1 MQIKIITPS
10 VAGAGA
16 VAALVLTLSGS
27 AQAQTAGSWLLRA
40 GATQI
45 SPQVTS
51 GDLSAP
57 SFTGTKVDVRAD
69 TQLTG
74 GITYMVTDHWAVD
87 VPLALPFKHDIVGA
101 GAIGGVGKI
110 GEVKVLPMTVFAQY
124 RFLEPNARVRPY
136 VGLGVTYAKFFKE
149 RGTAALTGLTGGNP
163 SHPTTLTAESRFGL
177 TPQVGVSIALN
188 DQWSL
193 DVAYYKTF
201 VKTRNTLSTGQTIDV
216 KLNPNVVALGVV
228 YRF

>member
-1 MQIKIITPS
+1 MKKIRHS
-10 VAGAGA
+10 FAGAAG
-16 VAALVLTLSGS
+16 ALVLATAGG
-27 AQAQTAGSWLLRA
+27 AQAQTAGNWLVRA

-57 SFTGTKVDVRAD
+57 SFTGTKIDVRAD
-69 TQLTG
+69 TQLSG
-74 GITYMVTDHWAVD
+74 GITYMLTDHWAVD

-101 GAIGGVGKI
+101 GAIAGVGKI

-124 RFLEPNARVRPY
+124 RFLEADAQVRPY
-136 VGLGVTYAKFFKE
+136 VGLGVTYARFFKE

-163 SHPTTLTAESRFGL
+163 SRPTTLSAESRFGL
-177 TPQVGVSIALN
+177 TPQVGVSVALN
-188 DQWSL
+188 KRWSL
-193 DVAYYKTF
+193 DLAYYKTF
-201 VKTRNTLSTGQTIDV
+201 VKTRNTLSTGQTIQV
-216 KLNPNVVALGVV
+216 KLNPNVVALGVA